1 MDKETKIK
9 TKIKEEIKTKTE
21 SESIGITKAK
31 RTTLRLTDDELC
43 LLRIYHQAVCE
54 EFDGSGQNPPSFNT
68 AIRHL
73 LMLALDIQSERQK
86 AGGSLCW

>member
-1 MDKETKIK
+1 MSEETKIK
-9 TKIKEEIKTKTE
+9 AKIKEEIKAKTR
-21 SESIGITKAK
+21 SEPNGITKAK

-54 EFDGSGQNPPSFNT
+54 EFDGSGQNSPSFNT

-73 LMLALDIQSERQK
+73 LMLALDIQSERQR
-86 AGGSLCW
+86 AGDSLCW